1 MLYSHSVEDSKFNL
15 FASLVNTLLSGK
27 REYQSVVDSIIKDS
41 HDLLVE
47 NKSVYE
53 LNRDTFPI
61 AVYLADQ
68 DPEFFKSIKI
78 GERDVTE
85 DDYKHIYNILRKE
98 NVQVSYY

>member
-15 FASLVNTLLSGK
+15 FASLVSTLISGK
-27 REYQSVVDSIIKDS
+27 REYQNVVDNIIKDS
-41 HDLLVE
+41 HDLLVG
-47 NKSVYE
+47 NKSVYQ

-68 DPEFFKSIKI
+68 DPEFFKSIKV
-78 GERDVTE
+78 GEEEITSDNYR
-85 DDYKHIYNILRKE
+85 HIYEILRKE